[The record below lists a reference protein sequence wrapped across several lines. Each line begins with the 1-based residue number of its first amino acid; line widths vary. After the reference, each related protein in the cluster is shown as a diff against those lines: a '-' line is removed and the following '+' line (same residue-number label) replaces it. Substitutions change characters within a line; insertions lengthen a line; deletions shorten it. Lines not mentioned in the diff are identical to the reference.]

1 MGHLGDWFRT
11 AAIAAACVQMI
22 GGCATG
28 PSANVADSATVQV
41 GTGEYAR
48 TFDAARRVLRDRG
61 FILER
66 VDARAGIITT
76 RPKTTAGLATP
87 WDLEQQSLAQ
97 EAEDFLQR
105 QQRVVRVTFEPVAG
119 ADASPEGGSQPPA
132 NLSTGSTPLT
142 MRVQVTI
149 ERISVPGRRLEPE
162 AIKESTYAYDP
173 ALGARGMQPSYD
185 VATRRDAAGERRLIE
200 LIQAATAQ

>member
-1 MGHLGDWFRT
+1 MGHLGDWFR
-11 AAIAAACVQMI
+11 AAAVAAACVQMV

-28 PSANVADSATVQV
+28 PSASPPESAVVEV
-41 GTGEYAR
+41 GAGEYAR

-76 RPKTTAGLATP
+76 QPKTTAGLVTP
-87 WDLEQQSLAQ
+87 WDREQQSLSQ

-105 QQRVVRVTFEPVAG
+105 QQRVVRVTFEPVAV
-119 ADASPEGGSQPPA
+119 ADPAADEASKPPE
-132 NLSTGSTPLT
+132 NLNTSSTPLN

-162 AIKESTYAYDP
+162 AIKESSYAYDP
-173 ALGARGMQPSYD
+173 ALGARGMQPSYE
-185 VATRRDAAGERRLIE
+185 VATRRDAAGERRLVE
-200 LIQAATAQ
+200 LIEAAAAQ